1 MALHRL
7 AIALVTIAVT
17 LLGCEQKP
25 DTSTAHTSAPVRIA
39 AAADLKFALDDI
51 IPTFSAAHP
60 AIHVNVSYG
69 SSGNFYSQLSNK
81 APFDLFFSAD
91 IEYPRKLIDS
101 GHAIPDSLFD
111 YAIGQIVIWVR
122 NDSSVDVGSLGA
134 QALNHPSIRKIAVAN
149 PAHAPYGRAAIA
161 ALTSLG
167 IHDQVK
173 DRFVFGENI
182 AQTAQFV
189 DSGAADIGI
198 IALSLALAPSM
209 RDKGRFWLIP
219 LDSYPPLAQGG
230 VILSWAADVPSTRLF
245 VSFVT
250 GPAGRSILES
260 YGFMLPGE

>member
-1 MALHRL
+1 MALPRL
-7 AIALVTIAVT
+7 AIALVTVAFA

-25 DTSTAHTSAPVRIA
+25 GGGTAHTSASVRIA
-39 AAADLKFALDDI
+39 AAADLKFALDDVI
-51 IPTFSAAHP
+51 ATFSAAHP
-60 AIHVNVSYG
+60 AINVSVSYG

-91 IEYPRKLIDS
+91 IEYPRKLIDA

-189 DSGAADIGI
+189 ESGAADIGI
-198 IALSLALAPSM
+198 VALSLALAPSM

-219 LDSYPPLAQGG
+219 LDMYPPLEQGG
-230 VILSWAADVPSTRLF
+230 VILSWAADRAAARQFASY
-245 VSFVT
+245 VT
-250 GPAGRSILES
+250 APEGRAILKS